1 LKKNSYVNLKT
12 QSRKVGINITLDS
25 CHMLNYDKF
34 NKIVNEKLV
43 IQNKTKLNI
52 NEKMDR
58 KKTKEVSYVSK
69 EGPKDIIKN
78 TVPLEEIKDKD
89 DVEDLIK
96 PKEEISNTKEKTEIA
111 IESLKK
117 IDSIITKT
125 PREKKLFLYRLQKVL
140 RSALIYLYENNI
152 PIFLYYEV
160 RPIPNFPYSKT
171 SKKVI

>member
-1 LKKNSYVNLKT
+1 
-12 QSRKVGINITLDS
+12 
-25 CHMLNYDKF
+25 MLNYDKF
-34 NKIVNEKLV
+34 NKIVNEKLM
-43 IQNKTKLNI
+43 IQNKNKLNH
-52 NEKMDR
+52 NEKIDR
-58 KKTKEVSYVSK
+58 KKTKEVSSISK
-69 EGPKDIIKN
+69 EVPKDIIKN
-78 TVPLEEIKDKD
+78 TFPLDEFKDKY

-96 PKEEISNTKEKTEIA
+96 PKEEIPITKDKSEIA